1 MSKFKT
7 LEMLIN
13 NKYFFFSIKKAK
25 DCLFSRRNGLQG
37 ILLFGYSFYFIIK
50 SIERRKA
57 DKRFNAE
64 VIEPLAKKIQ
74 EEVDRQVI
82 EELIKIAKKGK

>member
-1 MSKFKT
+1 M
-7 LEMLIN
+7 EIN
-13 NKYFFFSIKKAK
+13 NRYFFFSIKKAE
-25 DCLFSRRNGLQG
+25 DCLFSRRNGYQG
-37 ILLFGYSFYFIIK
+37 ILLFGYSFFFIIK

-74 EEVDRQVI
+74 EEVDRQIV
-82 EELIKIAKKGK
+82 EELVELGKKHNKL

>member
-1 MSKFKT
+1 M
-7 LEMLIN
+7 EIN
-13 NKYFFFSIKKAK
+13 NTYFFFSIKKAK
-25 DCLFSRRNGLQG
+25 DCLFSRRNGYQG

-57 DKRFNAE
+57 DKRFNTN

-74 EEVDRQVI
+74 EEIDRQILEDVI
-82 EELIKIAKKGK
+82 ELGKKHNKL